1 MCVSWKLFIIHFE
14 TLLFS
19 IKNILDLDLKMNSNK
34 SFDIRKNRPVSMN
47 IDNIIIP
54 ELKLDDTNLFNK
66 SLTNLN
72 KKGRN
77 KGFKKSL
84 SNVSVLLILLFKPL
98 YQN

>member
-1 MCVSWKLFIIHFE
+1 
-14 TLLFS
+14 
-19 IKNILDLDLKMNSNK
+19 MNSNK